1 MVPASY
7 ISPMPLDIH
16 PDLPL
21 LDAYSRT
28 VISAVEAVAPAVA
41 HLHLKSKTTAKG
53 GGAAA
58 GFLFTPDGYMITNS
72 HVVHGTGDK
81 TPEIRAAF
89 ADGAERPAYL
99 VGDDPDTD
107 LAVLQ
112 VHRNSQDGP
121 FPALTFGDSSK
132 LKVGQLAVAVGNPLG
147 FECTVTAGVVS
158 ALGRSLRSQA
168 GRGQAGR
175 QIDDVLQTDAALNP
189 GNSGGPLV
197 DSRAQVIGVNTATIM
212 GAQGLCFAVAANTAL
227 FVATEILRHGLV
239 RRSHLGVGA
248 QTVGIPRRIVRAL
261 ERGPETAARVFTIET
276 GSPAD
281 AAGFIPGDLLLE
293 IDGEAVT
300 GVDHLHRLLTAE
312 RIGKAAAMKVLRLGK
327 VVDLTATPSARPR
340 S

>member
-1 MVPASY
+1 
-7 ISPMPLDIH
+7 MPLDIN

-21 LDAYSRT
+21 LDAYSRVVT
-28 VISAVEAVAPAVA
+28 SAVEAVAPAVV
-41 HLHLKSKTTAKG
+41 HLRLKTKTG
-53 GGAAA
+53 NGGAAS

-72 HVVHGTGDK
+72 HVVHGANEKSRGEKIPD
-81 TPEIRAAF
+81 IRAAF
-89 ADGAERPAYL
+89 SDGIERPAYL

-112 VHRNSQDGP
+112 VHGGP
-121 FPALTFGDSSK
+121 FAFLPFADSST

-158 ALGRSLRSQA
+158 ALGRSL
-168 GRGQAGR
+168 RGQAGR

-212 GAQGLCFAVAANTAL
+212 GAQGLCFAIAANTAL
-227 FVATEILRHGLV
+227 FVATEILRNGVV

-261 ERGPETAARVFTIET
+261 ERGPETAARVFTVET

-281 AAGFIPGDLLLE
+281 AAGLMSGDLLLS
-293 IDGEAVT
+293 IDGAPLT
-300 GVDHLHRLLTAE
+300 GVDHLHRLLTAD
-312 RIGKAAAMKVLRLGK
+312 RIGKAAEIKVLRHGK
-327 VVDLTATPSARPR
+327 LVDLTAVPCERPR
-340 S
+340 H

>member
-1 MVPASY
+1 
-7 ISPMPLDIH
+7 MPLDIH
-16 PDLPL
+16 SDIAL
-21 LDAYSRT
+21 LDAYSKT
-28 VISAVEAVAPAVA
+28 VISAVETVAPAVA
-41 HLHLKSKTTAKG
+41 HLRLKGKDGKG
-53 GGAAA
+53 GGAAT

-72 HVVHGTGDK
+72 HVVHGPAEKRGGEK
-81 TPEIRAAF
+81 NPEIRAAF
-89 ADGAERPAYL
+89 ADGIERPAYL

-112 VHRNSQDGP
+112 VHGNFQGGP
-121 FPALTFGDSSK
+121 FPALTFADSAA

-158 ALGRSLRSQA
+158 ALGRSLR
-168 GRGQAGR
+168 GQSGR

-197 DSRAQVIGVNTATIM
+197 DSQARVIGVNTATIM

-227 FVATEILRHGLV
+227 FVATEILRHGIV
-239 RRSHLGVGA
+239 RRSHLGVAA

-261 ERGPETAARVFTIET
+261 ERGPETAARVFTVET

-281 AAGFIPGDLLLE
+281 KAGLISGDLMLS
-293 IDGEAVT
+293 IDGAPLT

-312 RIGKAAAMKVLRLGK
+312 RIGKAAEIKVLRLGK
-327 VVDLTATPSARPR
+327 VVDLTAIPCERPR
-340 S
+340 L